1 MVSLVNIIL
10 DSFYSKTMQIIEDI
24 YESEKTFAFSRN
36 DNPFSLESKFKS
48 TKVSYEVSIFQ
59 YLIRLPNFMKLS
71 VQSLIQLG
79 EEMYANIVFEKMDK
93 ISCKYSPQIPQ

>member
-1 MVSLVNIIL
+1 
-10 DSFYSKTMQIIEDI
+10 MQLIEDI
-24 YESEKTFAFSRN
+24 YEAEKTFTFSRN
-36 DNPFSLESKFKS
+36 DNLFDLESKLKS
-48 TKVSYEVSIFQ
+48 TKLANDMSIFQ